1 MTDLRLVE
9 GINLGSGPVTFCICD
24 DCSKGNLHK
33 SPFKLSTSP
42 RADKIG
48 GRICGDVC
56 GPVSFRYMLLFK
68 DEASCWIT
76 AYFMKSKTKVLNHIK
91 TLYAFIKNQTGFSIQ
106 ILRTDNGT
114 EFKNAETTKWTLEM
128 GIRHETSC
136 VYTPEQNGTAERAN
150 RTIMEMTR
158 CMLYSSN
165 APLWLWAEAAS
176 YAVYIRNIIPP
187 GKREQSPFEI
197 MHKHK
202 PDLSPIRIFGS
213 KVSALVPD
221 AKRSK
226 LESKCSEG
234 FLVGYDDVTKGYWVF
249 IPLKGKVIVT
259 RDVIIDET

>member
-1 MTDLRLVE
+1 M
-9 GINLGSGPVTFCICD
+9 
-24 DCSKGNLHK
+24 
-33 SPFKLSTSP
+33 
-42 RADKIG
+42 
-48 GRICGDVC
+48 
-56 GPVSFRYMLLFK
+56 
-68 DEASCWIT
+68 
-76 AYFMKSKTKVLNHIK
+76 KTKAEVLNHIK

-114 EFKNAETTKWTLEM
+114 EFKNAETTKWVLEM

-150 RTIMEMTR
+150 PTIMEMAR

-176 YAVYIRNIIPP
+176 YAVYIRNRIPQ

-197 MHKHK
+197 MYKQK

-226 LESKCSEG
+226 LESKCLKG
-234 FLVGYDDVTKGYWVF
+234 FLVGVDDFSKGYRVF
-249 IPLKGKVIVT
+249 IPLKGKVIVS
-259 RDVIIDET
+259 RDVIINETRIGFQSDLIHSIATKSFIKSTCDPFTVQEPLHEEREAIQAPELLVKTKQTETKIKS